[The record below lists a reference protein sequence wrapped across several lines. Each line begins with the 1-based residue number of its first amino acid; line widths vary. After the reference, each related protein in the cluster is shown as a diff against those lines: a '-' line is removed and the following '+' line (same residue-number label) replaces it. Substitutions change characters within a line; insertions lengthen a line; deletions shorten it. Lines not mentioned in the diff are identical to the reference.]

1 MERLNNFWDNG
12 LDRYLAIEDESRKT
26 VLYPKIQSIVSSLN
40 PSVVLDYGCG
50 NGEILDIIARST
62 NAAISAYD
70 PSLSAVKAIR
80 RRLGDQR
87 VTIYQDSL
95 DIKPAAHDVIICSLV
110 IMTIPNE
117 AGLKELAANIRKAK
131 TANGVGIFS
140 ITHPCFRD
148 EQFSS
153 FITEYTNKTAFNY
166 FDEGRPFEVTIFDRT
181 SDNKIQ
187 FKDYHWS
194 LSKTINTLISAGL
207 EIKELVE
214 VQDIS
219 GVGNTYY
226 PPYLIIV
233 TE

>member
-1 MERLNNFWDNG
+1 MERLNNFWNND

-26 VLYPKIQSIVSSLN
+26 VLYPKIQSIISSLN
-40 PSVVLDYGCG
+40 PRAVLDYGCG
-50 NGEILDIIARST
+50 DGELLDIIARST

-70 PSLSAVKAIR
+70 PSSYAVQAIK
-80 RRLGDQR
+80 RRLGNKSA
-87 VTIYQDSL
+87 TIYKDSQEIEL
-95 DIKPAAHDVIICSLV
+95 AAYDAIICSLV
-110 IMTIPNE
+110 IMTLPNE
-117 AGLKELAANIRKAK
+117 AGLKELAANVKKAK
-131 TANGVGIFS
+131 SVDGVGIFA

-148 EQFSS
+148 EQYST

-166 FDEGRPFEVTIFDRT
+166 FDEGKPFEVTIFDRA

-194 LSKTINTLISAGL
+194 LSKTINILISAGL
-207 EIKELVE
+207 VIKEMIE
-214 VQDIS
+214 VQDIP
-219 GVGNTYY
+219 GVGNTCY